1 MFILATYVLARR
13 GREETRVETT
23 LSLGLARSSKVGSN
37 NTVVLGVVVE
47 LQNVADTGLDVVG
60 GEGETALADVDA
72 DGLCAGNSGEGG
84 NGKRCEEHVGG
95 CFVLFC
101 VGVWVL

>member
-1 MFILATYVLARR
+1 M
-13 GREETRVETT
+13 
-23 LSLGLARSSKVGSN
+23 
-37 NTVVLGVVVE
+37 VLGVVVE
-47 LQNVADTGLDVVG
+47 LQNVADAGLDVVG

-95 CFVLFC
+95 CFVLF
-101 VGVWVL
+101 GVDVLVLKENEEERTVESLAIGVSLE